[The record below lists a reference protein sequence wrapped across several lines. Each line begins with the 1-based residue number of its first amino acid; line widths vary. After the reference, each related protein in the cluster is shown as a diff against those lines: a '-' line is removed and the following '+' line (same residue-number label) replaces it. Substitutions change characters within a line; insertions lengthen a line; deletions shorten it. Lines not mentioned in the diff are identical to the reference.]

1 MGKEHWKVEKQTDS
15 YVAVVRKIIA
25 AFPGGYK
32 EAAEVLD
39 VSQDAIFNRL
49 RAGGDQIFPLEWALV
64 LQRAAGV
71 TCLADYISLETDNG
85 MHIPG
90 ATGEDANEEIGI
102 KLAELVG
109 QLGDLVNAYRQYTED
124 EVVTRAEWKSLNEI
138 AYRFRVTLMTFLNL
152 ISRVYCEPERVTPAS
167 VQLRAPW
174 RVVISGE
181 LTREQFNNT
190 VPPLA
195 THCVAYAWW
204 PRAGSVCYA
213 VNVPGDRE
221 VVTHEFAEWAVGD
234 WREEAAAQLCTNL
247 TDGSAITTACPSK
260 LSAGSLKPNAL
271 STCVKTTSMASA
283 SVHSTSLSASSGK

>member
-152 ISRVYCEPERVTPAS
+152 ISRVYCEPEKSDARECA
-167 VQLRAPW
+167 APGAVACRNQW
-174 RVVISGE
+174 R
-181 LTREQFNNT
+181 
-190 VPPLA
+190 
-195 THCVAYAWW
+195 
-204 PRAGSVCYA
+204 
-213 VNVPGDRE
+213 
-221 VVTHEFAEWAVGD
+221 
-234 WREEAAAQLCTNL
+234 TN
-247 TDGSAITTACPSK
+247 A
-260 LSAGSLKPNAL
+260 
-271 STCVKTTSMASA
+271 
-283 SVHSTSLSASSGK
+283 